1 MIVAENLTY
10 TSANTRRPAITEL
23 RVAVGTGEIL
33 GFPSPNGVGKSAAQG
48 PLGPY
53 AISPGRLRAIRMRA

>member
-10 TSANTRRPAITEL
+10 TYANARRPAITEL

-33 GFPSPNGVGKSAAQG
+33 GFPSPTGAAS
-48 PLGPY
+48 PRPRGPY
-53 AISPGRLRAIRMRA
+53 GPCAMSPGRIHAIRMRA